1 MGAFPPRL
9 RNIPHCDS
17 PESTQEPR
25 KTTRNRR
32 FAPWHIGCDLA
43 GRPLPGATDMVPKLF
58 EILFTLALAA
68 PPLAVVMGIAILF
81 VPTRARRASKSERR
95 IPAAA

>member
-1 MGAFPPRL
+1 
-9 RNIPHCDS
+9 
-17 PESTQEPR
+17 
-25 KTTRNRR
+25 
-32 FAPWHIGCDLA
+32 
-43 GRPLPGATDMVPKLF
+43 MVPKLF